1 MPDQREAAARSVAE
15 IIGAIDL
22 LDAKERERL
31 YLRLL
36 MSRAGSPA
44 LSSALASPSGPP
56 TASGHAATAL
66 PNPVLFEYVS
76 SHFSFPSRARSI
88 T

>member
-66 PNPVLFEYVS
+66 PNPVSVDGIGRV
-76 SHFSFPSRARSI
+76 PI
-88 T
+88 VV